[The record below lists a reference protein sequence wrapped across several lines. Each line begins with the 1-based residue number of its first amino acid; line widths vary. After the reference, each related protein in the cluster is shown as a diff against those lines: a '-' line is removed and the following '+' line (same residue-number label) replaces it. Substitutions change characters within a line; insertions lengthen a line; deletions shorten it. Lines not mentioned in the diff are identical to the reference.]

1 MGSTLSTA
9 IERLR
14 KPAGP
19 GATGRFPWYD
29 AWWLTRYVRAK
40 AFLADRYPGRLAA
53 FESAMDPLRTRPD
66 FHFQLPE
73 KFFNAA
79 QAGLIRKALCEVG
92 TAQLESHELG
102 AHGRFVVHDHPDL
115 VGLQAE
121 AAGALGELVGEKVD
135 PAYSFI
141 ALYNRN
147 GKCPVHLDA
156 PVSKWTLD
164 YCIGQSEPWPIHFS
178 EVIAWPEDF
187 ECADEDWEGRIK
199 HRSGHEFRAVE
210 MRPGESV
217 VFSGSGQW
225 HYREPLAGSSARTR
239 CDLLFM
245 HFLPAGMKEVSEW
258 KNWERLFSAPG
269 LTAAVN

>member
-1 MGSTLSTA
+1 MRRRNKVHHFESEPHKRLPSGAAGHLDESRTLHY
-9 IERLR
+9 
-14 KPAGP
+14 
-19 GATGRFPWYD
+19 F
-29 AWWLTRYVRAK
+29 RAK

-66 FHFQLPE
+66 FDVQLPE
-73 KFFNAA
+73 RFFTAA
-79 QAGLIRKALCEVG
+79 QAGLIRKALREVG

-115 VGLQAE
+115 VGLQTV

-164 YCIGQSEPWPIHFS
+164 YCIEQSEPWPIHFS
-178 EVIAWPEDF
+178 EVVAWPENF
-187 ECADEDWEGRIK
+187 EF
-199 HRSGHEFRAVE
+199 GHGMIE
-210 MRPGESV
+210 MVAE
-217 VFSGSGQW
+217 
-225 HYREPLAGSSARTR
+225 
-239 CDLLFM
+239 
-245 HFLPAGMKEVSEW
+245 
-258 KNWERLFSAPG
+258 PG
-269 LTAAVN
+269 L